1 MTEDNT
7 YGVSEIV
14 GTSKTSVD
22 DAIRTAI
29 TKASENRRH
38 IRWFEVTQ
46 VRGHVEEGQ
55 VAHFQ
60 VSLKLGYALE
70 E

>member
-7 YGVSEIV
+7 YGISEIV
-14 GTSKTSVD
+14 GSSQTSID

-29 TKASENRRH
+29 EKATEDRRH
-38 IRWFEVTQ
+38 IRWFEATEI
-46 VRGHVEEGQ
+46 RGHVEDGK

-60 VSLKLGYALE
+60 VTLKLGYTLE
-70 E
+70 D

>member
-1 MTEDNT
+1 MSEET

-14 GTSKTSVD
+14 GTSKTSID
-22 DAIRTAI
+22 DAIRNAI
-29 TKASENRRH
+29 AKAAENRRQ

-46 VRGHVEEGQ
+46 MRGHVEDQQ

-60 VSLKLGYALE
+60 VSLKLGYNLE
-70 E
+70 G

>member
-14 GTSKTSVD
+14 GTSKTSID
-22 DAIRTAI
+22 DAIRAAV
-29 TKASENRRH
+29 TKAAENRRQ

-70 E
+70 D

>member
-1 MTEDNT
+1 MSEDNT

-14 GTSKTSVD
+14 GSSKTSID
-22 DAIRTAI
+22 EAIRTAI
-29 TKASENRRH
+29 GKASENRRH

-60 VSLKLGYALE
+60 VTLKLGYTLE
-70 E
+70 D

>member
-14 GTSKTSVD
+14 GSSKTSID
-22 DAIRTAI
+22 DAIRTAVK
-29 TKASENRRH
+29 KASENRRH

-46 VRGHVEEGQ
+46 VRGHVEEGA
-55 VAHFQ
+55 VGHFQ
-60 VSLKLGYALE
+60 VTLKLGYTLE
-70 E
+70 D

>member
-22 DAIRTAI
+22 DAIRTAV

-70 E
+70 D

>member
-1 MTEDNT
+1 MSEDNT

-14 GTSKTSVD
+14 GSSKTSID
-22 DAIRTAI
+22 EAIRKAI
-29 TKASENRRH
+29 GKASENRRH

-60 VSLKLGYALE
+60 VTLKLGYTLE
-70 E
+70 D

>member
-1 MTEDNT
+1 MSDENI

-14 GTSKTSVD
+14 GSSKTSID
-22 DAIRTAI
+22 DAIRSAI
-29 TKASENRRH
+29 SKATEDRRH

-46 VRGHVEEGQ
+46 VRGHVEDGQ

-60 VSLKLGYALE
+60 VGLKLGYTLE
-70 E
+70 D

>member
-1 MTEDNT
+1 MSDTNT

-14 GTSKTSVD
+14 GSSTTSVD
-22 DAIRTAI
+22 DAIRTAVA
-29 TKASENRRH
+29 KAAEDRRQ

-46 VRGHVEEGQ
+46 VRGHVEDGR

-60 VSLKLGYALE
+60 VGLKLGYTLE
-70 E
+70 D

>member
-1 MTEDNT
+1 MTQDNT

-14 GTSKTSVD
+14 GSSTTSVD
-22 DAIRTAI
+22 DAIRTAVA
-29 TKASENRRH
+29 KATHDRRH

-46 VRGHVEEGQ
+46 LRGHVADGQ

-60 VSLKLGYALE
+60 VMLKLGYSLE
-70 E
+70 D

>member
-1 MTEDNT
+1 MSDDNI

-14 GTSKTSVD
+14 GSSETSVD
-22 DAIRTAI
+22 DAIRKAVK
-29 TKASENRRH
+29 KASENRRH

-46 VRGHVEEGQ
+46 LRGHVEDGE

-60 VSLKLGYALE
+60 ATLKLGYTLE
-70 E
+70 D

>member
-1 MTEDNT
+1 MTHDNT

-14 GTSKTSVD
+14 GSSTTSVD
-22 DAIRTAI
+22 DAIRTAVA
-29 TKASENRRH
+29 KATEDRRH

-46 VRGHVEEGQ
+46 MRGHVVEGQ

-60 VSLKLGYALE
+60 VMLKLGYSLE
-70 E
+70 D

>member
-1 MTEDNT
+1 MTQDHT

-14 GTSKTSVD
+14 GSSASSVD
-22 DAIRTAI
+22 DAIRQAI
-29 TKASENRRH
+29 GKATEDRRH
-38 IRWFEVTQ
+38 IRWFQVTEI
-46 VRGHVEEGQ
+46 RGHVEDGK

-70 E
+70 D

>member
-1 MTEDNT
+1 MSQDNT

-14 GTSKTSVD
+14 GTSKTSID

-29 TKASENRRH
+29 SKASENRRH
-38 IRWFEVTQ
+38 IRWFEVTDT
-46 VRGHVEEGQ
+46 RGHVEDGK

-60 VSLKLGYALE
+60 VSLKLGYSLE
-70 E
+70 D

>member
-14 GTSKTSVD
+14 GSSSTSID

-29 TKASENRRH
+29 TKATENRRH
-38 IRWFEVTQ
+38 IRWFEVQ
-46 VRGHVEEGQ
+46 QLRGHVEEGR

-60 VSLKLGYALE
+60 VHLKLGYALE
-70 E
+70 D